1 MSMRSDLFLCVVI
14 LILVVFNVSM
24 DIMDVII
31 IINNNIIII
40 NVVRGRTFFVLPLP
54 QPLVGEKKRRQ
65 EGGPTLRLFPS
76 RNASGTRPTSPRCGL
91 A

>member
-14 LILVVFNVSM
+14 LILIVFNVSM

-31 IINNNIIII
+31 IIINNIIN
-40 NVVRGRTFFVLPLP
+40 NVVRERTFFVLPLP

-76 RNASGTRPTSPRCGL
+76 RNASGTRPTLPRCGL

>member
-14 LILVVFNVSM
+14 LILIVFNVSM

-31 IINNNIIII
+31 IIINIII

-76 RNASGTRPTSPRCGL
+76 RNASGTRPTLPRCGL

>member
-14 LILVVFNVSM
+14 LILIVFNVSM

-31 IINNNIIII
+31 IINNIIII
-40 NVVRGRTFFVLPLP
+40 NVVRERTFFVLPLP

-76 RNASGTRPTSPRCGL
+76 RNASGTRPTLPRCGL

>member
-1 MSMRSDLFLCVVI
+1 MGVKILRIHIVLIIVYYII

-31 IINNNIIII
+31 IIIINIII

-54 QPLVGEKKRRQ
+54 QPLVGLGLLRETRR
-65 EGGPTLRLFPS
+65 GHRW
-76 RNASGTRPTSPRCGL
+76 TS
-91 A
+91 

>member
-31 IINNNIIII
+31 INNNIII

-76 RNASGTRPTSPRCGL
+76 RNASGTRPTLPRCGL

>member
-14 LILVVFNVSM
+14 LILIVFNVSV

-31 IINNNIIII
+31 IIIINIII

>member
-1 MSMRSDLFLCVVI
+1 MMSDLFLCVVI
-14 LILVVFNVSM
+14 LILIVFNVSM

-31 IINNNIIII
+31 INNNIII

-76 RNASGTRPTSPRCGL
+76 RNASGTRPTLPRCGL

>member
-31 IINNNIIII
+31 IIIINIII

-76 RNASGTRPTSPRCGL
+76 RNASGTRPTLPRCGL

>member
-31 IINNNIIII
+31 IIINIII

-76 RNASGTRPTSPRCGL
+76 RNASGTRPTLPRCGL

>member
-14 LILVVFNVSM
+14 LILIVFNVSM

-31 IINNNIIII
+31 IIIINIII

-76 RNASGTRPTSPRCGL
+76 RNASGTRPTLPRCGL

>member
-31 IINNNIIII
+31 INNNVII

-76 RNASGTRPTSPRCGL
+76 RNASGTRPTLPRCGL

>member
-31 IINNNIIII
+31 IIINIII

>member
-1 MSMRSDLFLCVVI
+1 MMSDLFLCVVI
-14 LILVVFNVSM
+14 LILIVFNVSM

-31 IINNNIIII
+31 INNNIII

-76 RNASGTRPTSPRCGL
+76 RNASGTRPTLLRCGL

>member
-1 MSMRSDLFLCVVI
+1 MRSDLFLCVVI

-31 IINNNIIII
+31 IIIINIII

-76 RNASGTRPTSPRCGL
+76 RNASGTRPTLPRCGL